1 MNLVRAR
8 CDTLQLE
15 GHFTP
20 PSWPCASARI
30 RASAWTLLPIGARL
44 RISCVTAPIL
54 FCLAAHRRRIWV
66 LHLEPI
72 GRATGAVGRPLTL
85 GDDAFQPDG
94 ARGDT
99 LAVPTVPPIAAS
111 GSRDLARPRP
121 VPKQSAG
128 WSSLMVYG
136 RPGDPNGKALDFVE
150 AAEIAGMKRDV
161 AGLDRG
167 EVRALL
173 RLLGSVD
180 TGNDFSTGAFCE
192 MASNGVGDCD
202 E

>member
-1 MNLVRAR
+1 MAAQF
-8 CDTLQLE
+8 D
-15 GHFTP
+15 
-20 PSWPCASARI
+20 
-30 RASAWTLLPIGARL
+30 ARL
-44 RISCVTAPIL
+44 SADLAIKNVSGRRVAGRHQRPLRPQSSSASRLTAGASGFFIL
-54 FCLAAHRRRIWV
+54 SQSGERPERV
-66 LHLEPI
+66 
-72 GRATGAVGRPLTL
+72 GRALALR
-85 GDDAFQPDG
+85 DDAFQPDG
-94 ARGDT
+94 ARRDT

-121 VPKQSAG
+121 VPKHVG
-128 WSSLMVYG
+128 WMVELMVYG

-161 AGLDRG
+161 AHRWLDRG